1 MRNNINLQDEYMGNK
16 AQIEELFKNGE
27 IVPIRKMFTI
37 EEKDLRPSIEQ
48 TPYMQRNGIPDS
60 FVMHQEQPKMISE
73 QKYTNNTSKITRNDF
88 ALWNSGYMS
97 PDSDSS

>member
-1 MRNNINLQDEYMGNK
+1 MGNK
-16 AQIEELFKNGE
+16 AQIEELFRSGE

-48 TPYMQRNGIPDS
+48 TPYMQRNGIPDY
-60 FVMHQEQPKMISE
+60 FVVQPQQLVEQPKMISE
-73 QKYTNNTSKITRNDF
+73 QKQNTSKITRNDF
-88 ALWNSGYMS
+88 ALWNLGYMS

>member
-1 MRNNINLQDEYMGNK
+1 MGNK
-16 AQIEELFKNGE
+16 AQIEELFRNGE

-60 FVMHQEQPKMISE
+60 FVVHPQQLEQPKMISE
-73 QKYTNNTSKITRNDF
+73 QKQNTSKITRNDF
-88 ALWNSGYMS
+88 ALWNLGYMS